1 MPSAYQEL
9 TLRATKMQTWRTGA
23 RGCETNFGQ
32 LHRCAHRRAPL
43 QRSMQH
49 SRAGTGAEPTQQHP
63 TPPGPG
69 RRTTQL
75 FVGGRRPTAHRGG
88 PFPVPLE
95 AKNQQSPKIYRY
107 RRSTDPPPV
116 AARRAACSHAAAHFR
131 LHAAQRTARTKGHG
145 AAGPPPPHPTPH
157 PRSVIGAIHGQL
169 RRCPRTAP
177 RGAQQRPRTA
187 PHRRTPP
194 RTAPAGTRCCRGAGI
209 SRSREAKS
217 RPAEALILN
226 FFFSSRPARRGAEGC
241 SNAPRTASAAPGG
254 HGRGPRRE
262 DTRTRRVCR
271 YRRAISQRGH
281 THPHGDTHS
290 STLRG
295 CSVTSAEREGR
306 KRKTGAGAAE
316 RPDPTPHRRCSRGE
330 RR

>member
-1 MPSAYQEL
+1 
-9 TLRATKMQTWRTGA
+9 
-23 RGCETNFGQ
+23 
-32 LHRCAHRRAPL
+32 
-43 QRSMQH
+43 MQH

-88 PFPVPLE
+88 PFPAPLE

-107 RRSTDPPPV
+107 RYRRWPHEELPAATQPRISDCTQRS
-116 AARRAACSHAAAHFR
+116 AHP
-131 LHAAQRTARTKGHG
+131 AQRVMELPGLLHPI
-145 AAGPPPPHPTPH
+145 PPPH

-226 FFFSSRPARRGAEGC
+226 FFFSSCPTRRGAEGC
-241 SNAPRTASAAPGG
+241 SNAPRIASAAPGG

-281 THPHGDTHS
+281 THPHGDTHR

>member
-75 FVGGRRPTAHRGG
+75 FVGGAQTDSPSGWA
-88 PFPVPLE
+88 FPSATGSQKPAVTEDLQIP
-95 AKNQQSPKIYRY
+95 I
-107 RRSTDPPPV
+107 PPV

-226 FFFSSRPARRGAEGC
+226 LFFSSCPARRGAEGC
-241 SNAPRTASAAPGG
+241 SNAPRISSAAPGG

>member
-23 RGCETNFGQ
+23 WGCETNFGQ

-131 LHAAQRTARTKGHG
+131 LHAAQRSAAHSPHKGSWSCRGSSTPSHPPSPLCDRRYTWTVAALSPNG
-145 AAGPPPPHPTPH
+145 AAGRTAAAPH
-157 PRSVIGAIHGQL
+157 
-169 RRCPRTAP
+169 RTAP
-177 RGAQQRPRTA
+177 PYAA
-187 PHRRTPP
+187 PHRPCGHAVLP
-194 RTAPAGTRCCRGAGI
+194 RSGDLPQ
-209 SRSREAKS
+209 
-217 RPAEALILN
+217 
-226 FFFSSRPARRGAEGC
+226 
-241 SNAPRTASAAPGG
+241 
-254 HGRGPRRE
+254 
-262 DTRTRRVCR
+262 
-271 YRRAISQRGH
+271 QRGEIA
-281 THPHGDTHS
+281 PCRS
-290 STLRG
+290 SDFESFLLIM
-295 CSVTSAEREGR
+295 SSA
-306 KRKTGAGAAE
+306 
-316 RPDPTPHRRCSRGE
+316 
-330 RR
+330 